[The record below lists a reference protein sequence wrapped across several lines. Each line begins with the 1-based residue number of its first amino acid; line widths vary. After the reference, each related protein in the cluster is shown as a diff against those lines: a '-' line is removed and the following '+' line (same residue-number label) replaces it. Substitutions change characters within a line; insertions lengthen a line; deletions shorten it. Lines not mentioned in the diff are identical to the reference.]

1 MPNPIKYT
9 TGSESLALKKGNF
22 YIGTGDVGKG
32 PSDVTGY
39 YQGVSPSGGGYVI
52 YMNKPGAPGDL
63 SYHNATNDSELI
75 SFTNNLAGTSYTT
88 VQECLVYYA
97 SQTDKVVLNHD
108 FPPIVTNGLVLNI
121 DAGFTPSYPTS
132 GTTWYNLNGTNNGT
146 LTNGPTFNNNGYI
159 TFDGVDDYVLGGSN
173 LGISG
178 DTSLSISYFAR
189 WDGASFSTN
198 FPSGVGNNTVS
209 NTNRGLSTTWS
220 NGRIALDFW
229 VNRFRATSALIVQTW
244 YYVVFTKSPGL
255 IGSTSKL
262 YVNGKEVAGAV
273 EGTNTTPNILD
284 SPFVVGRLDSTRW
297 FNGRISSSQIY
308 NRTLSESEI
317 LQNYFGGS
325 IVTNGLVFALDAGNL
340 VSYESGSTTTYSLT
354 GTSTGTLVN
363 GVGYN
368 GGNSGT
374 WVFDGVD
381 DYTSFTAPGLG
392 GTATVEM
399 WCKIGSGYSNK
410 MFCGWLN
417 YDVYCAGGRIG
428 YNTGNSDVYGISQ
441 ATVDSLGIVGQW
453 AHYVF
458 EFRSDVSYTNNKI
471 YINGVL
477 QTLSQQLSTE
487 NPATRNFNNGNG
499 RIAIWG
505 GGGSYNMPMSC
516 AIFRVYNRSLSQQEV
531 LQNYA
536 TQKPRF

>member
-1 MPNPIKYT
+1 MPNPIKYS

-75 SFTNNLAGTSYTT
+75 TFTNNLAGTSYTT

-132 GTTWYNLNGTNNGT
+132 GTTWYNLNGINNGT

-308 NRTLSESEI
+308 NRTLSESEV

-441 ATVDSLGIVGQW
+441 ATVVSLGIVGQW